1 MEEEPPAGGADDH
14 RRGRQQRNEG
24 RRTDTG
30 KEDVH
35 VRIARADER
44 PRGRVQEVGCV
55 DEPELE
61 GEQQEEQRE
70 ERSEVPGGRCIR
82 GHAVR
87 WQHQVPAQPMQD
99 RHHDEGEQRKRD
111 EEVEQ
116 RRETGQGEQVK
127 AQVAAEKRVRA
138 THRRAVCPCEE
149 GHPERRR
156 RDAHH
161 EGHQERAQE
170 QRAREGA
177 RHVELDATT
186 TVDEECGKTS
196 GPSPRP
202 PDVAV
207 ENAERN
213 DRARDEQGDTPA
225 QRREEHRLELH
236 LSEPEPVGGESGDPW
251 KHQDDE
257 EQRAK
262 HDEPDAPRT
271 TGAVARARGPAA
283 SDRCG
288 H

>member
-1 MEEEPPAGGADDH
+1 M
-14 RRGRQQRNEG
+14 
-24 RRTDTG
+24 RRTNQSWRANSR
-30 KEDVH
+30 KSNARSVPRSRRPVH
-35 VRIARADER
+35 SR
-44 PRGRVQEVGCV
+44 PRGEVAA
-55 DEPELE
+55 P
-61 GEQQEEQRE
+61 
-70 ERSEVPGGRCIR
+70 
-82 GHAVR
+82 
-87 WQHQVPAQPMQD
+87 VPAQPMQD

-127 AQVAAEKRVRA
+127 AQVGPKSGSVPPTDVPCAHVRKVIQSDDAVMPTTRA
-138 THRRAVCPCEE
+138 TRSALKSSVRGGRAPRRM
-149 GHPERRR
+149 
-156 RDAHH
+156 
-161 EGHQERAQE
+161 
-170 QRAREGA
+170 
-177 RHVELDATT
+177 DATT

-257 EQRAK
+257 EQRPSTTNPTRRGRPALWRMLG
-262 HDEPDAPRT
+262 DLRRPIGVVIEP
-271 TGAVARARGPAA
+271 GVGW
-283 SDRCG
+283 
-288 H
+288 